1 MRFFSQNVLAA
12 ALLACACTG
21 SVSAQGSAAPAPKAG
36 DEVPTGSTG
45 RGTLVLGA
53 DQKVFK
59 PCGADREFWVN
70 DATGGDLAQVYEK
83 LAGGTGKPLFVDVRG
98 VLEQPPKTGAG
109 STYPRVLRIVELR
122 RADPAGA
129 GCRENLRYFEL
140 RAWGDDPFW
149 RVDVSRSGIIWSSYG
164 APSSVAFPY
173 GPPRRDGAANPLC
186 RGPGG
191 RRPPRARA
199 PDEARPVHRSA
210 HRRGDLA
217 ERRGPPQRPRVARLR
232 LRGRAHPVAP
242 RPVRRT
248 GPVS

>member
-12 ALLACACTG
+12 ALLACACSG
-21 SVSAQGSAAPAPKAG
+21 SVSAQGSTASAPKAG

-70 DATGGDLAQVYEK
+70 DATGGDLAQVYDK

-98 VLEQPPKTGAG
+98 LLEQPPKTGAG
-109 STYPRVLRIVELR
+109 STYSRVLRIVELR

-140 RAWGDDPFW
+140 RAWGDEPFW

-173 GPPRRDGAANPLC
+173 GPPRRDGAAIHYAAVREGAPRHELELLMK
-186 RGPGG
+186 PG
-191 RRPPRARA
+191 RCTDPRTGAVTWLSV
-199 PDEARPVHRSA
+199 EARLDGRT
-210 HRRGDLA
+210 
-217 ERRGPPQRPRVARLR
+217 
-232 LRGRAHPVAP
+232 LRGCAYEGE
-242 RPVRRT
+242 RT
-248 GPVS
+248 Q